1 MLDFFE
7 KIQKI
12 GMIAMESC
20 GDGRSGGVARRNR
33 LIPSASQTPWTRES
47 QPTDAEWS
55 QKSKNIFFQKNI
67 FHFFLKILF
76 LKNHF
81 FLKFVIFDLRS
92 ESCVSYWGHVGGSGE
107 LWSAGI
113 GSVHPETL
121 TKVPNKL
128 RKPLGKAIRGVWSIE
143 KVLNLAEESLQYE
156 YIGSTE

>member
-20 GDGRSGGVARRNR
+20 GDGRSGGVARQNR

-55 QKSKNIFFQKNI
+55 QKSKNIFFKKNI
-67 FHFFLKILF
+67 FIFFSKFYFWKI
-76 LKNHF
+76 KF
-81 FLKFVIFDLRS
+81 FEIFIFDLRS